1 LKQLSNTR
9 WILTRIEKE
18 LDVTKWLAFFLMR
31 KFQKEA
37 IERSRYAALWGF
49 NKMISRGRVIIY
61 LLGCECTA
69 EFLSKMALS
78 EIDL

>member
-1 LKQLSNTR
+1 M
-9 WILTRIEKE
+9 
-18 LDVTKWLAFFLMR
+18 KWLGFFLMR

-49 NKMISRGRVIIY
+49 NEVISRGRVIIY
-61 LLGCECTA
+61 LIGCEYTA

-78 EIDL
+78 EIAL

>member
-1 LKQLSNTR
+1 
-9 WILTRIEKE
+9 
-18 LDVTKWLAFFLMR
+18 MR

-49 NKMISRGRVIIY
+49 NEVISRGRVIIY
-61 LLGCECTA
+61 LIGCEYTA

-78 EIDL
+78 EIAL